1 MTLKEKLNALCFA
14 LREWPARVGNLEKYR
29 RAQPE
34 LTEMLAYL
42 HLMFVPKTIDI
53 VGTDIKVGSPGNER
67 LMIRVDW
74 QNEWVDADSGESLP
88 TGVMTASLSAPI
100 EGSVEDCLRRLL
112 DHASERAEM
121 RYLMQTI
128 SESRKEQDNKRFY

>member
-42 HLMFVPKTIDI
+42 HLMFVPKTLDI
-53 VGTDIKVGSPGNER
+53 VGTDIKVDSPGNER

-88 TGVMTASLSAPI
+88 TGVMTTSLSAPI
-100 EGSVEDCLRRLL
+100 EGVGRRL
-112 DHASERAEM
+112 S
-121 RYLMQTI
+121 
-128 SESRKEQDNKRFY
+128 